1 MAMTKT
7 GRLVLALGSL
17 GLVGVGAYIT
27 VMPSADRN
35 SICAYRYIY
44 ADDAELARRL
54 IARAG
59 VIMAR
64 VHQQP
69 PLVAVQDDDE
79 WWRRAKLLPK
89 AGVVDCE
96 TFNAT
101 VEYAVDTE
109 EERVTVQG
117 DEEAYRKWREDM
129 RKRKGT
135 ANPFWVDL
143 RKWEK
148 RR

>member
-1 MAMTKT
+1 MTKV
-7 GRLVLALGSL
+7 GRLVLALGAV

-27 VMPSADRN
+27 VMLSAERN
-35 SICAYRYIY
+35 SNCVYRYIY
-44 ADDAELARRL
+44 ADAAELARRL
-54 IARAG
+54 IARAR

-64 VHQQP
+64 AHQQP
-69 PLVAVQDDDE
+69 AVVSVYDDAE
-79 WWRRAKLLPK
+79 WWRRAKFLPK
-89 AGVVDCE
+89 AGVVDCGA
-96 TFNAT
+96 FHAT
-101 VEYAVDTE
+101 VEYAVDIE
-109 EERVTVQG
+109 QERITVQG

-129 RKRKGT
+129 RKRKDT